1 MTAAMSESGITEL
14 VPLDMTIGVGA
25 GWWLKRLYAELMSPE
40 TQGYLNLMNNYN
52 IGNHRLPEGHKRM
65 RAAFRALQRYARS
78 NYTGLIANSVLERLE
93 VTGFSTGADPAQSMD
108 TNAWRIWQANR
119 LDVNSTLVH
128 GAALV
133 FSRTYVIVGPNL
145 KDPTTPLITAED
157 PRQVISALDP
167 RDRTTVLAALKVYDD
182 DIFNLR
188 HAILFLPDKIYY
200 FQATL
205 PKTKDVRELLWQ
217 PEMVWADGTDILVTD
232 ETGAVDN
239 PLGEVPVVAFV
250 NRPQLDGTGIGEFE
264 DVIDVQ
270 DRINNGLLDRLVISK
285 MQAYRQRWMTGVS
298 MKDENGN
305 PQTPLQPGADLVWSV
320 EDDKA
325 KFGDFDQTDVT
336 PIVAAS
342 SADITDLAAISRTP
356 PHYLLGRMANI
367 SGDALQAAEAG
378 LVSKCRDRIRSYSDS
393 WESVMRLAF
402 KVINED
408 LPVDTQTQWSD
419 PALYTLVSR
428 GDAAIKFAAAGVPWS
443 YAMAVLNYSPQDIAR
458 MRQEKI
464 QDAML
469 LALQPAP
476 PGSDV
481 PGAKGAPIN
490 NPLQQQPASMQML
503 QAEKGN
509 PI

>member
-1 MTAAMSESGITEL
+1 MTAPMSPTGIHDL
-14 VPLDMTIGVGA
+14 VPLDMTIGKGA
-25 GWWLKRLYAELMSPE
+25 GWWLKRLYSELMAPE
-40 TQGYLNLMNNYN
+40 TQGYLALMNNYN
-52 IGNHRLPEGHKRM
+52 LGQHRLPEGHKRM

-78 NYTGLIANSVLERLE
+78 NYTGLVANSVLERLE
-93 VTGFSTGADPAQSMD
+93 VTGFATGEDAAQSMD
-108 TNAWRIWQANR
+108 KNAWRIWQANR

-133 FSRTYVIVGPNL
+133 FSRSYVIVGPNL

-167 RDRTTVLAALKVYDD
+167 SDRTTVLAALKVYDD

-188 HAILFLPDKIYY
+188 HAVLYLPDEIY
-200 FQATL
+200 FFEATL
-205 PKTKDVRELLWQ
+205 PKTKDVRELIWQ
-217 PEMVWADGTDILVTD
+217 PEMVWSDQTDLGELLTD
-232 ETGAVDN
+232 ETGAIPN
-239 PLGEVPVVAFV
+239 PLHEVPVVAFV

-270 DRINNGLLDRLVISK
+270 DRINNSLLDRLVISK

-305 PQTPLQPGADLVWSV
+305 AQTPLQPGADLVWSV

-325 KFGDFDQTDVT
+325 KFGDFDATDVT
-336 PIVAAS
+336 PILAAAA
-342 SADITDLAAISRTP
+342 ADITDLAAISRTP

-378 LVSKCRDRIRSYSDS
+378 LVSKCRDRIRSFSDS
-393 WESVMRLAF
+393 WEQVMRLAF
-402 KVINED
+402 LVINQD
-408 LPVDTQTQWSD
+408 LPADTQTKWSD

-443 YAMAVLNYSPQDIAR
+443 FAMAVLNYSPQDISR

-476 PGSDV
+476 V
-481 PGAKGAPIN
+481 PGPGQVA
-490 NPLQQQPASMQML
+490 NPLQQQPASMQAL
-503 QAEKGN
+503 QAEKAN
-509 PI
+509 PL

>member
-1 MTAAMSESGITEL
+1 MTAMSETGMSER
-14 VPLDMTIGVGA
+14 VPLDMTVGVGA
-25 GWWLKRLYAELMSPE
+25 GWWLTRLYAELMSPE

-52 IGNHRLPEGHKRM
+52 IGMHRLPEGHKRM
-65 RAAFRALQRYARS
+65 RAAFRALQRFARS
-78 NYTGLIANSVLERLE
+78 NYTGLVANSVLERLE
-93 VTGFSTGADPAQSMD
+93 VTGFSTGADAAQSID
-108 TNAWRIWQANR
+108 KEAWRIWQANR

-133 FSRTYVIVGPNL
+133 FSRSYVIVGPNP

-167 RDRTTVLAALKVYDD
+167 SDRTTVLAALKVFDD

-188 HAILFLPDKIYY
+188 HAVLYLPNEIYF
-200 FQATL
+200 FQVTL
-205 PKTKDVRELLWQ
+205 PKTKDTRELFWQ
-217 PEMVWADGTDILVTD
+217 PEMVWSDQTGDLITD
-232 ETGAVDN
+232 ETGAIPN
-239 PLGEVPVVAFV
+239 PLGEPPVVAFT

-270 DRINNGLLDRLVISK
+270 DRINNELLDRLVISK

-305 PQTPLQPGADLVWSV
+305 PQTSIQPGADLVWSV
-320 EDDKA
+320 EDEKA
-325 KFGDFDQTDVT
+325 KFGDFAETNML
-336 PIVAAS
+336 PILAAAS
-342 SADITDLAAISRTP
+342 ADVTDLAAISRTP

-378 LVSKCRDRIRSYSDS
+378 LVSKCRDRIRSFSDS
-393 WESVMRLAF
+393 WEQVMRLAF
-402 KVINED
+402 LVINQE

-428 GDAAIKFAAAGVPWS
+428 ADAAIKQGAAGVPWS
-443 YAMAVLNYSPQDIAR
+443 YVMGVMNYSPQDIQR

-476 PGSDV
+476 V
-481 PGAKGAPIN
+481 PGPGQVA
-490 NPLQQQPASMQML
+490 NPLQQQPASIQAT
-503 QAEKGN
+503 QAEKAN

>member
-1 MTAAMSESGITEL
+1 MSETGMSSETI
-14 VPLDMTIGVGA
+14 LDMTVGVGA
-25 GWWLKRLYAELMSPE
+25 GWWLTRLYTELMSPD
-40 TQGYLNLMNNYN
+40 TQGYLALMNNYN
-52 IGNHRLPEGHKRM
+52 NGQHRLPEGHKRM
-65 RAAFRALQRYARS
+65 RAAFRALQRYARA
-78 NYTGLIANSVLERLE
+78 NYTGLVANSVLERLE
-93 VTGFSTGADPAQSMD
+93 VTGFSTGADAAQSQD
-108 TNAWRIWQANR
+108 KKAWQIWQANR

-133 FSRTYVIVGPNL
+133 FSRSYVIVGPNK

-167 RDRTTVLAALKVYDD
+167 SDRTTVLAALKVYDD

-188 HAILFLPDKIYY
+188 HAVLFLPAKVYY

-205 PKTKDVRELLWQ
+205 PKTKDVRELLRE
-217 PEMVWADGTDILVTD
+217 PEMVFDDDDPTSMITD
-232 ETGAVDN
+232 ETGSVPN

-270 DRINNGLLDRLVISK
+270 DRINNAILDRLVISK
-285 MQAYRQRWMTGVS
+285 MQAYRQRWMSGVS

-305 PQTPLQPGADLVWSV
+305 PLTPLQPGADLVWSV

-325 KFGDFDQTDVT
+325 KFGDFDQTDLT
-336 PIVAAS
+336 PVLKAT
-342 SADITDLAAISRTP
+342 SADVTDLAAISRTP
-356 PHYLLGRMANI
+356 PHYLLGAIVNI

-402 KVINED
+402 KLINID
-408 LPVDTQTQWSD
+408 LPPDTQTQWSD
-419 PALYTLVSR
+419 PALYTLTSR
-428 GDAAIKFAAAGVPWS
+428 GDAAIKFSAAGVPWS
-443 YAMAVLNYSPQDIAR
+443 YAMRVLNYTPQEIEK

-464 QDAML
+464 QDAL
-469 LALQPAP
+469 LTALQPAGQNG
-476 PGSDV
+476 PGGGGMQQGPV
-481 PGAKGAPIN
+481 
-490 NPLQQQPASMQML
+490 NPLEEQPASEQML